1 MTGMASNQF
10 TTYQHIISSSTNM
23 GHI

>member
-10 TTYQHIISSSTNM
+10 TTYQHIISSSTSM